1 MRSLLRWPL
10 CAILVIGASGCALL
24 GKSDALAPR
33 YFSPDLATATAAGSK
48 AASGQGATAL
58 ELRLGRITAA
68 SYLGE
73 RIVFRDSNYELNF
86 YEERR
91 WTERPEAYLRRAL
104 SQALFQEHGLQ
115 RIVSGAGPTL
125 DVELIEFAELRLAQ
139 PKARVRATYVL
150 SDNRLVR
157 REATVTVE
165 LPFSSDPKQA
175 SPTPAVRAM
184 SAALSNAVNQIVD
197 QVLAELREG
206 PATAN
211 AAVDTPMPAG
221 NADAPRELR

>member
-1 MRSLLRWPL
+1 MSSLLRWPL
-10 CAILVIGASGCALL
+10 CAVLLLDVSGCALL

-125 DVELIEFAELRLAQ
+125 DVELTEFAELRLAE
-139 PKARVRATYVL
+139 PRARVRATYVL

-165 LPFSSDPKQA
+165 LPFTKGDAKRA

-197 QVLAELREG
+197 EVLAELREG
-206 PATAN
+206 TPPAN
-211 AAVDTPMPAG
+211 APMPTG
-221 NADAPRELR
+221 NAETPRDLR